1 MATIN
6 QLFGTTNQTITL
18 TIASLA
24 NASARSST
32 AVDNTTNLFM
42 DVKVALKV
50 KTNAAGTSAT
60 GAVNVFAYGTADTS
74 GPTYAG
80 GISGTDASFTG
91 NKDQLIY
98 LGSLPTIAN
107 ATTYISVFSL
117 SRAFGYGGI
126 PAKWGIVIDNQ
137 SGAALDSTAGNHS
150 AVYQGINATVA

>member
-6 QLFGTTNQTITL
+6 QLYGTTNQTITI
-18 TIASLA
+18 TITSLG
-24 NASARSST
+24 STSLRQST
-32 AVDNTTNLFM
+32 AVDNTSNLFM
-42 DVKVALKV
+42 DVKLAVKV

-60 GAVNVFAYGTADTS
+60 GVVNVFAYATADGGTTYS
-74 GPTYAG
+74 GGAT
-80 GISGTDASFTG
+80 GTDAAYTN
-91 NKDQLIY
+91 NKDALIY

-107 ATTYISVFSL
+107 ATTYVSMFSL

>member
-6 QLFGTTNQTITL
+6 QLFGTSNQALTL
-18 TIASLA
+18 TIASLG
-24 NASARSST
+24 NTSAREST
-32 AVDNTTNLFM
+32 AVDNTSNLFM
-42 DVKVALKV
+42 DVKLAVKV

-60 GAVNVFAYGTADTS
+60 GVVNVFAYATADGGTTYS
-74 GPTYAG
+74 GGAT
-80 GISGTDASFTG
+80 GTDAAYTN
-91 NKDQLIY
+91 NKDALIY

-107 ATTYISVFSL
+107 ATTYVSMFSL

>member
-6 QLFGTTNQTITL
+6 QLFGTSNQTITL

-24 NASARSST
+24 NGSARECT

-42 DVKVALKV
+42 DVKLQLKV

-60 GAVNVFAYGTADTS
+60 GAVNFFAYATADGGTTYS
-74 GPTYAG
+74 GGAT
-80 GISGTDASFTG
+80 GTDAAYSN
-91 NKDQLIY
+91 NKDALIY

-107 ATTYISVFSL
+107 ATTYVGIFNL

>member
-6 QLFGTTNQTITL
+6 QLFGTSNQALTL
-18 TIASLA
+18 TIASLG
-24 NASARSST
+24 NTSAREST
-32 AVDNTTNLFM
+32 AVDNTSNLFM
-42 DVKVALKV
+42 DVKLAVKV

-60 GAVNVFAYGTADTS
+60 GVVNVFAYATADGGTTYS
-74 GPTYAG
+74 GGAT
-80 GISGTDASFTG
+80 GTNAAYTN
-91 NKDQLIY
+91 NKDALIY

-107 ATTYISVFSL
+107 ATTYVSMFSL

>member
-6 QLFGTTNQTITL
+6 QLYGTTNQTITI
-18 TIASLA
+18 TITSLG
-24 NASARSST
+24 STSLRQST
-32 AVDNTTNLFM
+32 AVDNTSNLFM
-42 DVKVALKV
+42 DVKLAVKV

-60 GAVNVFAYGTADTS
+60 GVVNVFAYATADGGTTYS
-74 GPTYAG
+74 GGAT
-80 GISGTDASFTG
+80 GTDAAYTN
-91 NKDQLIY
+91 NKDALIY

-107 ATTYISVFSL
+107 ATTYVSMFSL
-117 SRAFGYGGI
+117 YRAFGYGGI